1 MIDNVIFFN
10 IVMRKIVYLIF
21 CVECMLLLSG
31 CHADKNQEIWNVFPS
46 SQSLVRR
53 TVAGF
58 DKDSIAV
65 IEGLDCDGENL
76 VVMDLHAG
84 MCYTL
89 FDVATGRYVGRFG
102 ALGQGPGE
110 IDGMCVGYLSGRCFT
125 AFSPQ
130 TRRIWR
136 YSMDSLRAGRANA
149 SPLLLATYE
158 VPELEASAL
167 AVCSDSLFMAAGTYR
182 SAQQYCL
189 FTRENSVLDSA
200 VDIYNKDDDA
210 FNAYTRPLAN
220 QGIGVVRPGAGHYLA
235 YALLFSANMDILSVN
250 GNRISL
256 VKSLHYGDP
265 DFESQ
270 AIDMG
275 GGMTGYSATPA
286 RRSAVGYLDLCAS
299 RQGIYALYSDVPFE
313 ESRRSSRDV
322 LYFDWA
328 GNPVAHYTLEADAFH
343 IAVDPEGRSL
353 YTAERSEAGEHLIGC
368 YNLNK

>member
-1 MIDNVIFFN
+1 
-10 IVMRKIVYLIF
+10 MRNIVYLIF

-167 AVCSDSLFMAAGTYR
+167 AV
-182 SAQQYCL
+182 
-189 FTRENSVLDSA
+189 
-200 VDIYNKDDDA
+200 
-210 FNAYTRPLAN
+210 
-220 QGIGVVRPGAGHYLA
+220 
-235 YALLFSANMDILSVN
+235 
-250 GNRISL
+250 
-256 VKSLHYGDP
+256 
-265 DFESQ
+265 
-270 AIDMG
+270 
-275 GGMTGYSATPA
+275 
-286 RRSAVGYLDLCAS
+286 
-299 RQGIYALYSDVPFE
+299 
-313 ESRRSSRDV
+313 
-322 LYFDWA
+322 
-328 GNPVAHYTLEADAFH
+328 
-343 IAVDPEGRSL
+343 
-353 YTAERSEAGEHLIGC
+353 
-368 YNLNK
+368 